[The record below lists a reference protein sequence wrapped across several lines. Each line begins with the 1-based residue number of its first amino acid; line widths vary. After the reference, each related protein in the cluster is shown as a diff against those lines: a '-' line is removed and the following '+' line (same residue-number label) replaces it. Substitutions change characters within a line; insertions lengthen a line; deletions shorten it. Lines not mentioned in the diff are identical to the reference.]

1 MCFCV
6 SNALKHYAV
15 IVFVEELQKFT
26 LSNYKCLSCRH
37 ASYTNFLNKL
47 MKVVNKIVPS
57 KEIRNKNNTQEWF
70 NREIAES
77 IHTRNL
83 S

>member
-1 MCFCV
+1 
-6 SNALKHYAV
+6 
-15 IVFVEELQKFT
+15 
-26 LSNYKCLSCRH
+26 
-37 ASYTNFLNKL
+37 

-77 IHTRNL
+77 IHTRN
-83 S
+83 

>member
-6 SNALKHYAV
+6 SNVLKHYAV

-26 LSNYKCLSCRH
+26 LSNYECFSCRH
-37 ASYTNFLNKL
+37 ASYTNFLNKF

-57 KEIRNKNNTQEWF
+57 KEIRNKNNNEWF

-77 IHTRNL
+77 IHTRN
-83 S
+83 